1 MSASYTKGRCVVVVF
16 VFAVVVVFVVV
27 VVVVVVIDDDD
38 DDVCVY
44 CCCCLFVCFC
54 CYKQGQLTSK
64 SKHSMGLKGQFMKAL
79 TSCSAPSDV
88 SGLKASC
95 NGE

>member
-27 VVVVVVIDDDD
+27 VVTDDDD

-44 CCCCLFVCFC
+44 CCCLFVCLFLLL
-54 CYKQGQLTSK
+54 QTGTTDLQVQTLDGTEGAVHESLDQL
-64 SKHSMGLKGQFMKAL
+64 LRPF
-79 TSCSAPSDV
+79 
-88 SGLKASC
+88 
-95 NGE
+95 